1 MCSIKIRHIKDAL
14 YNYGDFKSKYVQG
27 IGALKWKSIIPVNV
41 TYIITVQ
48 ILHGC
53 GISYTFNFMYYSE
66 FQDSSEREDDIFQC
80 CGHSC
85 FHHNVIISEDW

>member
-1 MCSIKIRHIKDAL
+1 MLH
-14 YNYGDFKSKYVQG
+14 N
-27 IGALKWKSIIPVNV
+27 
-41 TYIITVQ
+41 YIIIVQ

-53 GISYTFNFMYYSE
+53 GISYTFNLYHSE

-85 FHHNVIISEDW
+85 FHHHIIISED

>member
-1 MCSIKIRHIKDAL
+1 MHWYSVQLLFFCVVTL
-14 YNYGDFKSKYVQG
+14 NQLKYVQG

-41 TYIITVQ
+41 TYIITVH

-85 FHHNVIISEDW
+85 FHHHIIISEDW

>member
-41 TYIITVQ
+41 TYIIIVQ

-53 GISYTFNFMYYSE
+53 GISYTFNLYHSE

-85 FHHNVIISEDW
+85 FHHHIIISEDW

>member
-1 MCSIKIRHIKDAL
+1 MCSIKIRHVKDAL

-41 TYIITVQ
+41 TYIIIVQ

-53 GISYTFNFMYYSE
+53 GCTFNLYHSE

-85 FHHNVIISEDW
+85 FHHHIIISEDW